1 MGKKC
6 TKAEKTARVEELA
19 NLIVKGLSQRQLMH
33 HVTDAWGLSSEQAS
47 RYVREARDVVKADL
61 SDIDRVD
68 MLASK
73 VQMLEQI
80 ATDAVASG
88 RESNA
93 IGAIRL
99 PNELVGFGAG
109 QKPNAH

>member
-1 MGKKC
+1 M
-6 TKAEKTARVEELA
+6 
-19 NLIVKGLSQRQLMH
+19 
-33 HVTDAWGLSSEQAS
+33 
-47 RYVREARDVVKADL
+47 VKADL

-80 ATDAVASG
+80 ATDAVAAG
-88 RESNA
+88 REGNA

-99 PNELVGFGAG
+99 LNELVGFGKTS
-109 QKPNAH
+109 Q